1 MEFSEFKLSD
11 TLLNA
16 IKKAKFEI
24 PTPIQEGVIPVM
36 LDGKDVLGRAQTGT
50 GKTAAFILPILQY
63 LIDNPKPSERNAPRV
78 LVLAPTRELAVQIK
92 QHFEILNLFSQFAI
106 VAIFGGV
113 SREMHIDLVS
123 MNVDILIAT
132 PGRLTSLYDDEY
144 IKFHN
149 IEQFVLDEADKLL
162 EMGFVKPITEITKQI
177 PKENQRSF
185 FSATLGNRV
194 KHLSEYILRDA
205 VMVDVTPKELL
216 TTADGINETVMYVNG
231 NKKIPVI
238 FKLLKEYIGARVLIF
253 TNTQSETERICAEIA
268 KQDYK
273 VDFIHG
279 QEKQNQRI
287 NKLEAFRKKEINIL
301 VATDVAGRGLDID
314 KIALVINAELHP
326 KPDVYVHRVGRTA
339 RAGMVGRAVTLCTG
353 KEKELLK
360 IIEKRMKCSIRVDR
374 DHEYHSDAA
383 LFGKYK
389 KGPSMP
395 TNKTKTPRRKK
406 VDKSHKSKD
415 YDKDFA
421 RKKRR

>member
-1 MEFSEFKLSD
+1 MNFDELKLSD
-11 TLLNA
+11 VLLNA
-16 IKKAKFEI
+16 IKKAGFKT
-24 PTPIQEGVIPVM
+24 PTPIQEGIIPVM
-36 LDGKDVLGRAQTGT
+36 LEGKDVLGRAQTGT

-63 LIDNPKPSERNAPRV
+63 LIDNPKKSERNAPRV
-78 LVLAPTRELAVQIK
+78 LVLSPTRELAVQIK
-92 QHFEILNLFSQFAI
+92 KHFEILNKFSKFAT

-113 SREMHIDLVS
+113 SRELHIDLVS

-132 PGRLTSLYDDEY
+132 PGRLTSLYEDGY
-144 IKFHN
+144 IKFDN

-194 KHLSEYILRDA
+194 KHLSEYILKNP
-205 VMVDVTPKELL
+205 VMIDVTPKELL
-216 TTADGINETVMYVNG
+216 TTADGIDETVMYVNG
-231 NKKIPVI
+231 NKKIPLI
-238 FKLLKEYIGARVLIF
+238 LNLLKEYVGARVLIF
-253 TNTQSETERICAEIA
+253 TNTQADSERICAEIA
-268 KQDYK
+268 KKDYK

-279 QEKQNQRI
+279 QEKQNQRLR
-287 NKLEAFRKKEINIL
+287 KLESFRKKEINIL

-314 KIALVINAELHP
+314 KIALVINSELHP
-326 KPDVYVHRVGRTA
+326 KPDIYVHRVGRTA
-339 RAGMVGRAVTLCTG
+339 RAGMVGRAITLCAG

-360 IIEKRMKCSIRVDR
+360 LVEKRMKCSIRVDR
-374 DHEYHSDAA
+374 NHEYHSDAA

-415 YDKDFA
+415 YDKKFA
-421 RKKRR
+421 KNKRK